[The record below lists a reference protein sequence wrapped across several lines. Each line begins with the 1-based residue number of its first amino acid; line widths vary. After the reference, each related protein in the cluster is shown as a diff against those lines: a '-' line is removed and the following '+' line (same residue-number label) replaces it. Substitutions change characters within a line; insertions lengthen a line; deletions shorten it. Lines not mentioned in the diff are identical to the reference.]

1 MHVAY
6 KKTVAYA
13 LKTHTGWKWRNRE
26 QYSMQI
32 GTERAA
38 VAILQS
44 DKIDWGR
51 SCNKRQRR
59 WFYNDKEASSSRQS
73 NRTYALSFGTP
84 KYTKQILTDE

>member
-51 SCNKRQRR
+51 SCNKRQGDSIMIKNPV
-59 WFYNDKEASSSRQS
+59 YQGKVTVHMHLALEHLNIQSR
-73 NRTYALSFGTP
+73 F
-84 KYTKQILTDE
+84 